1 MQIASP
7 LSSKAFER
15 RGGKGRGGRMPLGED
30 VAGAGPSEI
39 RAARSTQRRERG
51 HKLQREAPG
60 RVESGQRSGGAAG

>member
-1 MQIASP
+1 VG
-7 LSSKAFER
+7 LV
-15 RGGKGRGGRMPLGED
+15 GGRWGRMTP
-30 VAGAGPSEI
+30 GAGPSEI